1 MSWSVAGCDDHT
13 HWYFSHQPSCQCQEI
28 WSRLYFWFL
37 TCAELTS
44 LLHITALPRNKKRT
58 WNLSLHSSG
67 VKCTYKA
74 SISSR
79 ATCLNKNM
87 CINICIVFKIRKKKK
102 VCLQTWGIFLK
113 IRYFCT
119 SLFGIVNG
127 NMLFTYTFCR
137 VTNRALLVNTA
148 LCHQHLIFF
157 FLTPHRFSSVL
168 PLRTIGGAVLLLLS
182 KHCCVCW
189 TAVTLYYHCLFSPV
203 VQTRAALLCSF
214 SNCFLRQLQETFK
227 NI

>member
-1 MSWSVAGCDDHT
+1 MIILIGILAINPAVSAKKFDPDFTFGFWRVQSWPA
-13 HWYFSHQPSCQCQEI
+13 FSTLLPCHEI
-28 WSRLYFWFL
+28 
-37 TCAELTS
+37 
-44 LLHITALPRNKKRT
+44 KKRT

-137 VTNRALLVNTA
+137 VTYRALLVNTA

-157 FLTPHRFSSVL
+157 FWHHTGFPVS
-168 PLRTIGGAVLLLLS
+168 
-182 KHCCVCW
+182 
-189 TAVTLYYHCLFSPV
+189 YHFG
-203 VQTRAALLCSF
+203 Q
-214 SNCFLRQLQETFK
+214 
-227 NI
+227 